1 MQVNAIYE
9 DGAIKFSQTLRFK
22 HRKFEVIVNI
32 PESEIDLQI
41 PPSPPPG
48 SGATNDSGH
57 DPAGLFLTKIQQILG
72 PYYHQRPAA
81 SVEQDKASYIDA
93 LTEKQSK

>member
-1 MQVNAIYE
+1 MQINAIYE
-9 DGAIKFSQTLRFK
+9 DGAIKFSQILRFK

-32 PESEIDLQI
+32 PESEIDLPVPVSS
-41 PPSPPPG
+41 PPSG
-48 SGATNDSGH
+48 GATNASGD

-72 PYYHQRPAA
+72 PYHHQRPAA

-93 LTEKQSK
+93 IAEKHSK